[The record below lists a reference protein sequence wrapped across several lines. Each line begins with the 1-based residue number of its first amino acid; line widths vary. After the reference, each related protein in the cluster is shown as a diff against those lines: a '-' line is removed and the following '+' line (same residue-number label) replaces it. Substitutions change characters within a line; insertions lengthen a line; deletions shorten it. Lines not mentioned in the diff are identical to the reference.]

1 MVKGV
6 YYRERTDSI
15 LQSCGGLKSCP
26 HAVQK
31 AIYIEDRSLNT

>member
-1 MVKGV
+1 MAKRV

-26 HAVQK
+26 HVTHK